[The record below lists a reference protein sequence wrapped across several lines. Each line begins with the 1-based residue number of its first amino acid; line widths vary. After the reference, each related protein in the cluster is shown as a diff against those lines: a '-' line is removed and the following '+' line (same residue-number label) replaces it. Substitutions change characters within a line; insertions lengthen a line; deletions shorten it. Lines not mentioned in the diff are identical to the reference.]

1 MHSIVKLLS
10 LISFL
15 LLSFQA
21 TSQSVIASNGDTLIY
36 IPQKIARQV
45 IVDLEKGDLCQKE
58 LESYLRD
65 IESLNQAITAKDGQ
79 ISNLIDTKNN
89 LNGVIDQKNSQIE
102 RQEKSNCLDQDSNL
116 DFLLSK
122 SLPLDD
128 QGFMKLYKR
137 NCHRTFVSKFSKYP
151 I

>member
-10 LISFL
+10 LVSFL

-36 IPQKIARQV
+36 IPQKIAREV
-45 IVDLEKGDLCQKE
+45 ITDLERGDLCQKE

-79 ISNLIDTKNN
+79 IANLIDTKTN
-89 LNGVIDQKNSQIE
+89 LNGIIEEKNSQIE
-102 RQEKSNCLDQDSNL
+102 KQKKYQATLRRQRRWN
-116 DFLLSK
+116 
-122 SLPLDD
+122 
-128 QGFMKLYKR
+128 LYKGWMGG
-137 NCHRTFVSKFSKYP
+137 TVVGTVVG
-151 I
+151 IIIML

>member
-65 IESLNQAITAKDGQ
+65 IENLNQAITAKDGQ

-89 LNGVIDQKNSQIE
+89 LNGVIEEKNSQIE
-102 RQEKSNCLDQDSNL
+102 KQKKYQATLRRQRRWN
-116 DFLLSK
+116 
-122 SLPLDD
+122 
-128 QGFMKLYKR
+128 LYKGWMGG
-137 NCHRTFVSKFSKYP
+137 TIVGTVVG
-151 I
+151 IIIML

>member
-10 LISFL
+10 LVSFL

-36 IPQKIARQV
+36 IPQKIAREV
-45 IVDLEKGDLCQKE
+45 ITDLERGDLCQKE

-65 IESLNQAITAKDGQ
+65 IESLNQAIIAKDGQ

-89 LNGVIDQKNSQIE
+89 LNGIIEEKNSQIE
-102 RQEKSNCLDQDSNL
+102 KQKKYQATLRRQRRWN
-116 DFLLSK
+116 
-122 SLPLDD
+122 
-128 QGFMKLYKR
+128 LYKGWMGG
-137 NCHRTFVSKFSKYP
+137 TVVGTVVG
-151 I
+151 IIIML